1 MKQKISHER
10 QKLLN
15 SPAYKKRVKNSVQMI
30 KAYLTMQGTKAQK
43 LTALD
48 IGRMAHFFA
57 EEIVLETKRRD
68 REGNADKD
76 TRPLT
81 DSVKI

>member
-1 MKQKISHER
+1 MKNKISHER

-15 SPAYKKRVKNSVQMI
+15 SPAYKRRVKNSVQAI
-30 KAYLTMQGTKAQK
+30 RAYLTMQGTKAQK
-43 LTALD
+43 LSAPD
-48 IGRMAHFFA
+48 IRRMAHFFA

-68 REGNADKD
+68 RDGNADRD